1 MPKVEKV
8 FILEVS
14 PTKFLEACS
23 GEELIEL
30 EMLLNSSRFQTRINV
45 HRKLKEIEA

>member
-1 MPKVEKV
+1 MPKVQKI
-8 FILEVS
+8 FTLEVT

-30 EMLLNSSRFQTRINV
+30 EMLLSSKRFQTIIDV
-45 HRKLKEIEA
+45 HKKLKLDN

>member
-1 MPKVEKV
+1 MPKIEKV
-8 FILEVS
+8 FTLDVT

-30 EMLLNSSRFQTRINV
+30 ELLLSSKRFQTRIDV
-45 HRKLKEIEA
+45 HRKLKENY

>member
-1 MPKVEKV
+1 MPKVQKI
-8 FILEVS
+8 FTLDVS

-30 EMLLNSSRFQTRINV
+30 ELLLSSKRFQTRIDV
-45 HRKLKEIEA
+45 YKKLKETN